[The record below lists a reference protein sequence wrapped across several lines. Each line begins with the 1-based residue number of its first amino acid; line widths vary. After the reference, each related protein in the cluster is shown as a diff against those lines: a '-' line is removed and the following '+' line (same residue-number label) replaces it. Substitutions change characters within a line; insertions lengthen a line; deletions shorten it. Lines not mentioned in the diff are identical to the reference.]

1 MRVVVIGAGFGGLSA
16 ACHLR
21 GRGHEV
27 VVLER
32 DAHPGGR
39 AAQLEGAGYR
49 MDLGPSVLTMPGLL
63 ADVFAAV
70 GADMADHLTLAPV
83 DPMYRATFPDGSV
96 LHVRRG
102 REAMVEEIRTVCGPE
117 DASGFVRFCDWL
129 GELYALEMPNF
140 IDRNFDSPLDF
151 LRTPAPLARL
161 VRLGGLRKL
170 APTVRSFFSDPRL
183 ERIFSFQAMYAGL
196 SPFEALAIYCVITYM
211 DSIEGVY
218 FPEGGMFEIG
228 RGLAAAATGAG
239 VAIEYDTPVARIL
252 RAPDG
257 RVVGVR
263 TAAGETVTADAVVCN
278 LDVPVAYRHLLGLDP
293 PLVARRGRYSPSCVV
308 WAAGVKGALPDD
320 TAHHNIHF
328 GAQWEEAFRALLH
341 DGTRMPDPSILVSVP
356 SVTEP
361 GLAPP
366 GGHTLF
372 VLEPVPNLT
381 GRIDWTRERDR
392 FRDSLVARV
401 AELGYP
407 TTDIEVERLTDPID
421 WEAQG
426 MEKGTPFALA
436 HTFFQTGPF
445 RPANAPRAIPGLVFT
460 GSGTVPGVGIPMVLV
475 SGKLAADRVDQLA
488 GRRV

>member
-1 MRVVVIGAGFGGLSA
+1 VRVVVIGAGFGGLSA

-32 DAHPGGR
+32 GSHAGGR
-39 AAQLEGAGYR
+39 AARLDAAGYR
-49 MDLGPSVLTMPGLL
+49 IDVGPTVLTMPGLL
-63 ADVFAAV
+63 ADVFSAV
-70 GADMADHLTLAPV
+70 GADMAEHLTLAPV

-102 REAMVEEIRTVCGPE
+102 RDAMAEEIRTVCGPA
-117 DASGFVRFCDWL
+117 DAAAFHRFCDWL
-129 GELYALEMPNF
+129 TELYALEMPHF
-140 IDRNFDSPLDF
+140 VDRNFDSPLDL
-151 LRTPAPLARL
+151 LRTPGPLARL
-161 VRLGGLRKL
+161 VRHGGLRKL

-183 ERIFSFQAMYAGL
+183 ERIFSFQSMYAGL

-228 RGLAAAATGAG
+228 RALAAAAAKAG
-239 VAIEYDTPVARIL
+239 VSFEYDTPVARIL

-257 RVVGVR
+257 HVVGVR
-263 TAAGETVTADAVVCN
+263 TAAGETITGDAVVCN
-278 LDVPVAYRHLLGLDP
+278 LDLPVAYRHLLGQEP
-293 PLVARRGRYSPSCVV
+293 PLVARVGRYSPSCVV
-308 WAAGVKGALPDD
+308 WAAGVRGELPDGA
-320 TAHHNIHF
+320 AHHNIHF
-328 GAQWEEAFRALLH
+328 GGQWEEAFRALLH
-341 DGTRMPDPSILVSVP
+341 DGTRMPDPSILVTVP
-356 SVTEP
+356 TVTEP

-366 GGHTLF
+366 GGHSLF

-381 GRIDWTRERDR
+381 GRIDWTRERQR

-401 AELGYP
+401 AQLGYP
-407 TTDIEVERLTDPID
+407 TDIEVEQLTDPLD

-436 HTFFQTGPF
+436 HRFFQTGPF
-445 RPANAPRAIPGLVFT
+445 RPANAPRAFPGLVFT
-460 GSGTVPGVGIPMVLV
+460 GSGTVPGVGIPMVLI
-475 SGKLAADRVDQLA
+475 SGKLAAERVDQLTA
-488 GRRV
+488 RRR

>member
-1 MRVVVIGAGFGGLSA
+1 MRAVVIGAGFGGLSA

-21 GRGHEV
+21 GHGHEV
-27 VVLER
+27 VMLEAS
-32 DAHPGGR
+32 AHAGGR
-39 AAQLEGAGYR
+39 AAQLRAGGYR
-49 MDLGPSVLTMPGLL
+49 IDVGPTVLTMPGLL
-63 ADVFAAV
+63 AEVFAAV
-70 GADMADHLTLAPV
+70 GADMAEHLTLTAV

-102 REAMVEEIRTVCGPE
+102 RDAMAEEIRAVCGPA
-117 DASGFVRFCDWL
+117 DAAAFHRFCDWL
-129 GELYALEMPNF
+129 AELYELEMPHF
-140 IDRNFDSPLDF
+140 IDRNFDSPLDL
-151 LRTPAPLARL
+151 LRSPGPLARL
-161 VRLGGLRKL
+161 VRHGGLRKL

-196 SPFEALAIYCVITYM
+196 SPFEALAIYSVITYM
-211 DSIEGVY
+211 DSVEGVY

-228 RGLAAAATGAG
+228 RALAAAATAAG

-257 RVVGVR
+257 RVTGVR

-278 LDVPVAYRHLLGLDP
+278 LDVPVAYRHLLGQDP
-293 PLVARRGRYSPSCVV
+293 PFVARVGRYSPSCVV
-308 WAAGVKGALPDD
+308 WAAGVRGELPTG

-328 GAQWEEAFRALLH
+328 GGQWEEAFRALLH
-341 DGTRMPDPSILVSVP
+341 DGTRMPDPSILVTVP
-356 SVTEP
+356 TVTEP

-366 GGHTLF
+366 GGHSLF

-381 GRIDWTRERDR
+381 GTIHWQDERER

-407 TTDIEVERLTDPID
+407 TDVEVEQLTDPVD

-436 HTFFQTGPF
+436 HRFFQTGPF
-445 RPANAPRAIPGLVFT
+445 RPANAPHAFPGLVFT
-460 GSGTVPGVGIPMVLV
+460 GSGTVPGVGIPMVLI
-475 SGKLAADRVDQLA
+475 SGKLAAERVDQLA
-488 GRRV
+488 ARHR